1 MDSLTKD
8 PEFGAATFIVIDFET
23 TTPARYRPEPIEV
36 AALSL
41 HVRDGSLAHAG
52 IRFQSLI
59 RPPAHAPITS
69 FDSQQ
74 TGITAAMT
82 ASEPD
87 GGSVLASLDARLSP
101 APAVLVAHNA
111 PTEAGILYDYRA
123 ACPRLA
129 TTAFLDTVKL
139 ARCAYPGLTS
149 HSLDALLHHLQIRV
163 PPGRHRAMPDVEL
176 TAALFARILTDGP
189 ATGKWRT
196 LADLRRAGGY
206 QAKAALPVQESLFP
220 DPTATGGSQL

>member
-1 MDSLTKD
+1 MDSLTQD
-8 PEFGAATFIVIDFET
+8 PEFGAVTFIVIDFET
-23 TTPARYRPEPIEV
+23 TTPAGYRPEPVEV

-41 HVRDGSLAHAG
+41 HVRDGDLAHAG

-59 RPPAHAPITS
+59 RPPAHAPIIS
-69 FDSQQ
+69 SDSQQ

-82 ASEPD
+82 ASQPD
-87 GGSVLASLDARLSP
+87 ASIVLARLDAQLSP
-101 APAVLVAHNA
+101 EPAVLVAHNA

-139 ARCAYPGLTS
+139 ARRAYPQLTS
-149 HSLDALLHHLQIRV
+149 HSLDTLLHHLHFRV
-163 PPGRHRAMPDVEL
+163 PPGRHRAMPDVEI
-176 TAALFARILTDGP
+176 TAAVLARILTDGP

-196 LADLRRAGGY
+196 LADLRRAAGY
-206 QAKAALPVQESLFP
+206 QAKAALPVQESLFH
-220 DPTATGGSQL
+220 DPAAAGGSQP